1 MKIGS
6 LVKHRTKEILGLVT
20 KTYDSFEI
28 CYVKW
33 SCDTLERIKMH
44 RVEVIHE

>member
-1 MKIGS
+1 MKVGS
-6 LVKHRTKEILGLVT
+6 LVKHKKKEILGLVT
-20 KTYDSFEI
+20 KTYDNFEI

-33 SCDTLERIKMH
+33 SCNTLERMRMH

>member
-1 MKIGS
+1 MRVGS
-6 LVKHRTKEILGLVT
+6 LVKHKDKEILGLVT
-20 KTYDSFEI
+20 KTYHNFEI

-33 SCDTLERIKMH
+33 SSNTLERMKMH

>member
-1 MKIGS
+1 MKVGS
-6 LVKHRTKEILGLVT
+6 LVKHKNKEILGLVT
-20 KTYDSFEI
+20 KTYDIFEI

-33 SCDTLERIKMH
+33 TCNTLERMRMH